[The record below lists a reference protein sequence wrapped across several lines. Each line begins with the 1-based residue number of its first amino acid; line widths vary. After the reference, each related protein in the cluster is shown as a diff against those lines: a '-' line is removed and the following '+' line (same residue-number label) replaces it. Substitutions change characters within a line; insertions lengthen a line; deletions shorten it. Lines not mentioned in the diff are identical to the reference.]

1 MEILVGLI
9 AIVFIGICVYFLMSF
24 IWSST
29 RGNTSPR
36 ITFNAFKELYAI
48 SPSKWSLGFDD
59 VSYYGDDGW
68 IFIEFKHY
76 IDVLRYGFFKD
87 KIESEKEYLLLIQNE
102 KEFIESL
109 QKDIESYREENL
121 REMKRILQK

>member
-29 RGNTSPR
+29 RSNTAPR
-36 ITFNAFKELYAI
+36 ITFNAFKKLYAI
-48 SPSKWSLGFDD
+48 SPSKWSFGFDD
-59 VSYYGDDGW
+59 VSYHGDDGW